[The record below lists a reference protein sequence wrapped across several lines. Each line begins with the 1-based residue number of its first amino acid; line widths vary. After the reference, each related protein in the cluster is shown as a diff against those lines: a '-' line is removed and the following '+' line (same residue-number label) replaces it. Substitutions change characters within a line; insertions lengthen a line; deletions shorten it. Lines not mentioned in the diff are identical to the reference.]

1 MSTATIQNLQ
11 IVSATYGSSDM
22 TSFVQKQLAYY
33 LNANQNATSWVF
45 AVGTDFFLVDPNP
58 NVLKMCVVVYRYLLG
73 GSSTYSIFQSAF
85 APDGSDIMIV
95 PTGHTFATSSDPT
108 PGASNESIVTALW
121 YSKDV
126 TDLVKQQF
134 QSSTGQ
140 NPEGTP
146 ITVSTSTL
154 GPDPAPGRPKQLTV
168 VYGRYINGRWYYCTK
183 VDLNPA
189 VSWTLLI
196 PPAVPA
202 LQDRRLNIYSAT
214 WGGQDYTD
222 YVRSLYIADTILHE
236 PPTST
241 SNKWAFFPDEDFFG
255 PDPNPGTQKMFVLVY
270 RVARLMGVQ
279 KGQLTDFN
287 APPVWTQAW
296 YDTKPPMLET
306 SNYPILGDVSGFRCI
321 SGALGSSLHI
331 DLSQADMT
339 PLEKPLSW
347 KPWIVNA
354 VWSSIDVTAN
364 INSQVAQQT
373 AQPPTSIT
381 GQLTQQSAQ
390 PTTNTT
396 GQLAQQTAQT
406 PDSANPD
413 TSGIYSITVSSA
425 ALGRGDPWPNVAKQL
440 TLTVGYPTKDEVGYE
455 MQTFVQLNAAVSWT
469 MQLPAYMPPR
479 APQWPQPFRPALY
492 RHVTFVDHGLS
503 EVWPQVWQNGKVVW
517 CPRPSNT
524 ELIVTGG
531 PGPFALTARKSLQPL
546 LVNPSASVDAS

>member
-1 MSTATIQNLQ
+1 MKIS
-11 IVSATYGSSDM
+11 
-22 TSFVQKQLAYY
+22 
-33 LNANQNATSWVF
+33 
-45 AVGTDFFLVDPNP
+45 LV
-58 NVLKMCVVVYRYLLG
+58 R
-73 GSSTYSIFQSAF
+73 I
-85 APDGSDIMIV
+85 
-95 PTGHTFATSSDPT
+95 PTR
-108 PGASNESIVTALW
+108 
-121 YSKDV
+121 
-126 TDLVKQQF
+126 
-134 QSSTGQ
+134 
-140 NPEGTP
+140 
-146 ITVSTSTL
+146 
-154 GPDPAPGRPKQLTV
+154 GP
-168 VYGRYINGRWYYCTK
+168 
-183 VDLNPA
+183 
-189 VSWTLLI
+189 
-196 PPAVPA
+196 
-202 LQDRRLNIYSAT
+202 
-214 WGGQDYTD
+214 
-222 YVRSLYIADTILHE
+222 
-236 PPTST
+236 
-241 SNKWAFFPDEDFFG
+241 
-255 PDPNPGTQKMFVLVY
+255 KMFVLVY

-287 APPVWTQAW
+287 APPVWIQAW

-339 PLEKPLSW
+339 PLDKPLSW

-364 INSQVAQQT
+364 ITSQVANQT

-479 APQWPQPFRPALY
+479 APQWPQPYHPALY

-546 LVNPSASVDAS
+546 LVHPSACVDAS